1 MISIKLTVGDVVEEY
16 YAKTMDTMTVKDW
29 YDLHSALTAR
39 EYRVPDG
46 AIGGESELVDFEK
59 ESKEFQDEKIKT
71 VISTYTNVPMEY
83 LDRFLG
89 LKEELLDLLP
99 ELSNYSNEVKDSFKM
114 MGSEY
119 FVQDLRHISFQQWAD
134 VESYTDIDKLA
145 PIAILIME
153 KGSSYDYFNNDI
165 HAKIKALYRLKASE
179 YMATIIHIF
188 STIRQLRDSYYFV
201 YNADYGQVSGYTN
214 NGMKEHYKHFKWQD
228 VVVTVA
234 ESGVFN
240 GPLGSLHATRNAN
253 VLEVLYYLNIKR
265 SREAAESR
273 DQLANMNKHK

>member
-1 MISIKLTVGDVVEEY
+1 MIPIKLTIDDSIEEY
-16 YAKTMDTMTVKDW
+16 YVKTMDDMTVKDW
-29 YDLHSALTAR
+29 YDLHSALTSR

-46 AIGGESELVDFEK
+46 AIGGEAELVDFEK
-59 ESKEFQDEKIKT
+59 ESKEFQDGKIKS
-71 VISTYTNVPMEY
+71 VISTYSNVPLEY
-83 LDRFLG
+83 LDRFIG

-99 ELSNYSNEVKDSFKM
+99 ELSNYSDEVKDSFKM

-119 FVQDLRHISFQQWAD
+119 FVQDLRYISFQQWAD
-134 VESYTDIDKLA
+134 VESYGDIDKLA

-153 KGSSYDYFNNDI
+153 KGKTYDYFNNDLN
-165 HAKIKALYRLKASE
+165 AKVKALYRLKAKE
-179 YMATIIHIF
+179 YMATIINIF

-201 YNADYGQVSGYTN
+201 YNADYGQVSGYTS

-234 ESGVFN
+234 ESGMFN
-240 GPLGSLHATRNAN
+240 GPTGPLHATRNAN

-273 DQLANMNKHK
+273 DQIANMNKHK